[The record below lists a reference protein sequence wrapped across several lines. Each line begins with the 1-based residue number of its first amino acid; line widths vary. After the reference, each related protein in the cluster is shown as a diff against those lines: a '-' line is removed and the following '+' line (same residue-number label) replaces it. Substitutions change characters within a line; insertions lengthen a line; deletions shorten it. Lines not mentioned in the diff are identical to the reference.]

1 MPLRLIL
8 QNDHAFG
15 PDEIAVLISAFEGAL
30 TKLGL
35 VDRTDAATEI
45 VAHRIIEL
53 AKRGERDPDRLCER
67 ALSALA
73 ASPVS
78 PPQAGAPRSD

>member
-1 MPLRLIL
+1 VPLRLIL

-15 PDEIAVLISAFEGAL
+15 PDEIAILISAFEGAL

-45 VAHRIIEL
+45 VAHRIIQL
-53 AKRGERDPDRLCER
+53 AKRGERDPDRLCEQ

-73 ASPVS
+73 AIPVS
-78 PPQAGAPRSD
+78 PQAGAPPSD

>member
-15 PDEIAVLISAFEGAL
+15 PDEIAILNSAFEGAL

-35 VDRTDAATEI
+35 VDRTDAATESRTESSSLQSE
-45 VAHRIIEL
+45 A
-53 AKRGERDPDRLCER
+53 
-67 ALSALA
+67 SAIPIDCA
-73 ASPVS
+73 N
-78 PPQAGAPRSD
+78 GR